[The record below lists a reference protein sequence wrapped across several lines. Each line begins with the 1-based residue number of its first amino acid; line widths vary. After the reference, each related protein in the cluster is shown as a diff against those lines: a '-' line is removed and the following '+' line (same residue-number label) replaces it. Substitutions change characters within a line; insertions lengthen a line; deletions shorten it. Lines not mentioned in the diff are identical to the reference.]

1 MNSDVKLPTSLDD
14 VLLPEELPPLVL
26 TAFTRPDLL
35 KDVLE
40 GISQQSLLPSKMIA
54 FVDGP
59 RNVKDQ
65 LLIEKCISL
74 LKDFSTLIPVDI
86 VPRTNNLGCDQNVIR
101 AFTEV
106 LSSYDSLVYIE
117 DDTMTNPYFYDRMCR
132 LLEVYREAKQVCSI
146 SSYAIIPQEFDPHID
161 TDFITSNRVFSWGFA
176 IWADQWK
183 EIDLVNQ
190 SGQYN
195 PFSSFYKIPAT
206 CQTKM
211 TMINQFWLEKNKK
224 TDWVITLTIAA
235 LYHQKVHI
243 IPTTSFTYNSG
254 FGHPESETYKGK
266 EQAWVNAR
274 YDVNFCP
281 NSLPSNLELPT
292 QLKLSL
298 SDIELARH
306 LLKYKKLWLSP
317 SAFIYLFK
325 NAQSFS
331 SMFLLL
337 NIFITR
343 LPIMLRRWRSGLPI

>member
-1 MNSDVKLPTSLDD
+1 MNSYVKLPTSVDD
-14 VLLPEELPPLVL
+14 VLLPEESPPLVL

-59 RNVKDQ
+59 RNVNDRP
-65 LLIEKCISL
+65 LIEQCISL

-86 VPRTNNLGCDQNVIR
+86 VPRTNNLGCDQNVIL

-132 LLEVYREAKQVCSI
+132 LLEVYRDHKQVCSI
-146 SSYAIIPQEFDPHID
+146 SSYASIPADLDTQIN
-161 TDFITSNRVFSWGFA
+161 TDFIVSNRVFSWGFA
-176 IWADQWK
+176 TWADQWK
-183 EIDLVNQ
+183 EIDLINQ

-195 PFSSFYKIPAT
+195 PFGSFYKIPAT

-211 TMINQFWLEKNKK
+211 TMVNQFWLEKNQK
-224 TDWVITLTIAA
+224 TDWVITLTLVA
-235 LYHQKVHI
+235 LYHHKVHI

-254 FGHPESETYKGK
+254 FGHPESNTYKGK
-266 EQAWVNAR
+266 EESWVNAR
-274 YDVNFCP
+274 YDVNFRP
-281 NSLPSNLELPT
+281 NSLPSSLELPT
-292 QLKLSL
+292 QLRLVL
-298 SDIELARH
+298 RNIDLTRH
-306 LLKYKKLWLSP
+306 LLKHKELWLSP

-325 NAQSFS
+325 NAKSFS
-331 SMFLLL
+331 SMVLLL
-337 NIFITR
+337 KIFITR
-343 LPIMLRRWRSGLPI
+343 LPIMLRRWRSNLPI